1 MDPNPQPRAFYRVIM
16 REEQL
21 QTIRLPLA
29 YVLIDEDAHT
39 QARLWSRSNQEHEVK
54 VDKDEDGL
62 FWLTQGWHD
71 FTQAN
76 RVNVGSALIFT
87 YMGDS
92 IFEVDVVSP
101 DSEENGEIGRP

>member
-1 MDPNPQPRAFYRVIM
+1 M

-21 QTIRLPLA
+21 QTLRLPLM

-54 VDKDEDGL
+54 VERDGDGL

-76 RVNVGSALIFT
+76 
-87 YMGDS
+87 
-92 IFEVDVVSP
+92 
-101 DSEENGEIGRP
+101 